1 MVKKIQRTDEEW
13 RRLLT
18 AEQYRITRQKGTE
31 PPFTGPYYDFS
42 EDGVYLCVACGQE
55 LFDSEVK
62 YHSGSGW
69 PSFWAPAAQ
78 DAVARYKFTQY
89 YQKYQDWNLVAI
101 AWFAGGSRADKAMAA
116 GITSVAGIADVTGTT
131 IAKYVEKINQYMDEV
146 PDQYQTASF
155 GGFGGGT
162 LTGGTGGGS
171 TREPIP
177 EGYSGVG
184 SGATIGN
191 VAGAG
196 MAGALLG
203 AGSGGILSKLAPTTV
218 QAPYTYQVTDP
229 NSQLEQFL
237 NQPPGTQQQV
247 PGRAPNMES
256 KMIGILQAISNGVA
270 NGSGINLSAGPS
282 DRIRLTSER
291 ETI

>member
-1 MVKKIQRTDEEW
+1 MALDLISQFMASI
-13 RRLLT
+13 RRLESGSYEGRY
-18 AEQYRITRQKGTE
+18 AAQ
-31 PPFTGPYYDFS
+31 GPYVNSGMY
-42 EDGVYLCVACGQE
+42 AGQQA
-55 LFDSEVK
+55 
-62 YHSGSGW
+62 YGAYQIMPGNW
-69 PSFWAPAAQ
+69 NAWAREAGLPNADIRDPAAQ